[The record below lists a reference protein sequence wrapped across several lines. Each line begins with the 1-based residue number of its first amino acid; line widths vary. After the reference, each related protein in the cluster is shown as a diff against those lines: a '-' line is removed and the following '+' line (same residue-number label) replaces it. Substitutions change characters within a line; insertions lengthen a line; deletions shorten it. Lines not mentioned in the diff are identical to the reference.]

1 MRKRHASPVSAAP
14 GTAPD
19 PAHAPGK
26 RGKGPPPATVSSP
39 RAAPPTRTH
48 DQPWVP
54 SSGLVGRSRR
64 SARRG

>member
-1 MRKRHASPVSAAP
+1 MAKAKRLR
-14 GTAPD
+14 GD

-26 RGKGPPPATVSSP
+26 HHLAPLPGTG
-39 RAAPPTRTH
+39 RAAPRTGAVPPH

-54 SSGLVGRSRR
+54 TSGLVGRTRR

>member
-1 MRKRHASPVSAAP
+1 MTDRQRDPEHERRPR
-14 GTAPD
+14 PD

-26 RGKGPPPATVSSP
+26 AHRGAPPAAKQRAEANP
-39 RAAPPTRTH
+39 AAPAH

-54 SSGLVGRSRR
+54 TSGLVGRSRR